1 VTLQELSVER
11 ISRSKKETGYL
22 DRTKLVLGMRLRGR
36 GGSVTSEYFTEYI
49 EYLDYLA
56 TE

>member
-1 VTLQELSVER
+1 MTLQELSVER